1 MATDMPI
8 YVRPTVRSVLLS
20 ERPRLDSWMAAGHPD
35 QVKLQA
41 YLDCVESAVSS
52 RLNEID
58 GPVAMSLDV
67 GLPSTTDFMNGHDLD
82 NYLWPLAR
90 RFCKGG

>member
-1 MATDMPI
+1 
-8 YVRPTVRSVLLS
+8 
-20 ERPRLDSWMAAGHPD
+20 MAARHPE

-41 YLDCVESAVSS
+41 YLDYVAWAVSS

-67 GLPSTTDFMNGHDLD
+67 GLPSTTDFMNGYDLD

-90 RFCKGG
+90 RFRKGGCQIVSAWATKRIAD